1 MGRHAQLVA
10 FEKSDLMF
18 VCMLK
23 PLSTE
28 ITIDEKEIEEAKVID
43 SSFQVK
49 LTGNYMYGTEYF
61 SL

>member
-1 MGRHAQLVA
+1 MFFSVIHSDIMFATGRHAQLVA

-28 ITIDEKEIEEAKVID
+28 ITIDEKEIEDAKVTD
-43 SSFQVK
+43 SSFHI
-49 LTGNYMYGTEYF
+49 
-61 SL
+61 